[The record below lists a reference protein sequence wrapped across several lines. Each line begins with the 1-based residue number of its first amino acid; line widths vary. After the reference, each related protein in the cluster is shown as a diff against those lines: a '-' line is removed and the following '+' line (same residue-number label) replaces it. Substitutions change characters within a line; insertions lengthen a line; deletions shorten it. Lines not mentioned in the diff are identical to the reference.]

1 MKTSLATQNR
11 EDPVSCS
18 GLMRLSFVYA
28 FGLDSAFAGLPSFVA
43 AGFSSLLPA
52 GFASLLA
59 GGFASFAGAALAS
72 SFFSAGFASAFFS
85 AAGFGALAA
94 GAAGF
99 SSSVFFFATLWSFG
113 SILFFKY
120 AGTIP
125 AAFSS
130 V

>member
-1 MKTSLATQNR
+1 MHASLAAQI
-11 EDPVSCS
+11 
-18 GLMRLSFVYA
+18 LSFLFSGSRPTKRRDPEQGSEGLGYA
-28 FGLDSAFAGLPSFVA
+28 FGFSAFAGLASFAA
-43 AGFSSLLPA
+43 AGFSALP
-52 GFASLLA
+52 A
-59 GGFASFAGAALAS
+59 GGFASFAGAAFAS
-72 SFFSAGFASAFFS
+72 SFFS

-113 SILFFKY
+113 SIRFFKY

>member
-1 MKTSLATQNR
+1 CDWL
-11 EDPVSCS
+11 
-18 GLMRLSFVYA
+18 VYA
-28 FGLDSAFAGLPSFVA
+28 FGLDSAFAGLASFA
-43 AGFSSLLPA
+43 AGGLSSLPAA
-52 GFASLLA
+52 GFASLP
-59 GGFASFAGAALAS
+59 GDFASFAGAALAS

-99 SSSVFFFATLWSFG
+99 SSSVFFFATRWSFG
-113 SILFFKY
+113 SIRFFKY

-130 V
+130 

>member
-1 MKTSLATQNR
+1 MLTSLTTQNW
-11 EDPVSCS
+11 EDPVSGYWLMWLACLRLRLRL
-18 GLMRLSFVYA
+18 GLRSRLGF
-28 FGLDSAFAGLPSFVA
+28 FG
-43 AGFSSLLPA
+43 
-52 GFASLLA
+52 
-59 GGFASFAGAALAS
+59 GGFASFAGVGLAS

-99 SSSVFFFATLWSFG
+99 SSSVFFFATRWSFG
-113 SILFFKY
+113 SIRFFKY

-130 V
+130 S